1 MRRITA
7 CFLLI
12 ALLAGLSGCA
22 VQTQETYREPIRLYY
37 CDLAQEHAHGGA
49 DGVLAYE
56 TIDLGEGGMT
66 AETALSRY
74 FEGPKSAELTAPF
87 APGTRCERV
96 RLDGGVLSLRLSEE
110 YGALSGVWLTLTNA
124 CLCKT
129 LLQLPDVEHIRIE
142 NESLYALQGG
152 AVFSED
158 DFLFE
163 DAAMLRPRQTL
174 TLYVPDEERGGLA
187 AVQTQIS
194 RRAEEPLA
202 QAALGALFRQDA
214 FPPGITC
221 TGLRVQGGLCL
232 AVLSERFLQ
241 CDSSEQTAELAVH
254 SVAATL
260 CALDGIDRVMLSVE
274 GGEMTHVSLSGEL
287 SPEREWFAD

>member
-7 CFLLI
+7 LFLLI

-124 CLCKT
+124 CRALSASLHT
-129 LLQLPDVEHIRIE
+129 GRLPAFCGV
-142 NESLYALQGG
+142 SSS
-152 AVFSED
+152 VSSVPVSSFSVSGI
-158 DFLFE
+158 
-163 DAAMLRPRQTL
+163 L
-174 TLYVPDEERGGLA
+174 T
-187 AVQTQIS
+187 
-194 RRAEEPLA
+194 
-202 QAALGALFRQDA
+202 
-214 FPPGITC
+214 
-221 TGLRVQGGLCL
+221 
-232 AVLSERFLQ
+232 
-241 CDSSEQTAELAVH
+241 SSA
-254 SVAATL
+254 
-260 CALDGIDRVMLSVE
+260 CG
-274 GGEMTHVSLSGEL
+274 
-287 SPEREWFAD
+287 